1 MLRAMLS
8 FKRRPNYHSKHHI
21 WIKEALKIPNW
32 ANFLMSFML
41 LHSISKH
48 TAWLKSMFLVKL
60 WNCRNHSELLLS
72 ILKWPELRFRNN
84 STFSKTITKTS
95 SHNCS
100 TQKSEKIELRVNIV
114 SLKTNNWVK
123 TAQETIILDAGSAAR
138 AIRTQKTQNNRKPKG
153 H

>member
-1 MLRAMLS
+1 MLS
-8 FKRRPNYHSKHHI
+8 FKRWPNYHFKHHI

-48 TAWLKSMFLVKL
+48 IAWLKSMFLARL
-60 WNCRNHSELLLS
+60 RNFRNPSELLLS

-95 SHNCS
+95 SNNCS
-100 TQKSEKIELRVNIV
+100 TLESEKIELRVNIV

-123 TAQETIILDAGSAAR
+123 TAQETIILDAGSVAKV
-138 AIRTQKTQNNRKPKG
+138 IRTPEMLKTRKPKG